1 MFLRL
6 SLCLLLGV
14 LVNLSSQ
21 TCFKPDFE
29 QLLEVVKYLENKQ
42 QTDYKFSLFSQ
53 VKYHENKR
61 RGVIKSINIDSLDIK
76 MKNDQQFSDLLSEA
90 CSSQGIGRELY
101 HIDPRFTYFKI
112 IPVDRH
118 LGVQPGC

>member
-29 QLLEVVKYLENKQ
+29 QLLEVGKYLENKN
-42 QTDYKFSLFSQ
+42 KLIKKFLFSLRS
-53 VKYHENKR
+53 
-61 RGVIKSINIDSLDIK
+61 SIMKTLD
-76 MKNDQQFSDLLSEA
+76 A
-90 CSSQGIGRELY
+90 
-101 HIDPRFTYFKI
+101 
-112 IPVDRH
+112 V
-118 LGVQPGC
+118 